1 MIPKPF
7 KDTGKK
13 KVNVN
18 FAAFDTGFVEKVG
31 EAKKKG
37 KMSKGKKGKRGERE
51 RSNPYKI
58 IGKEIEVIGESKKKK
73 KNKEKEQQQD
83 DSDIKV
89 VFVKQPQPLGNPSC
103 TSEEGEVTE
112 VDPWNNVHFLEA
124 GVSYGSN

>member
-1 MIPKPF
+1 M
-7 KDTGKK
+7 
-13 KVNVN
+13 NVN
-18 FAAFDTGFVEKVG
+18 FAAFHIRFVVEKVG

-51 RSNPYKI
+51 RSNPYKTI
-58 IGKEIEVIGESKKKK
+58 RKDIEVIGESKKN

-89 VFVKQPQPLGNPSC
+89 VFVKQPLGNPSC

-112 VDPWNNVHFLEA
+112 VDPHPWKNVHFLEA

>member
-1 MIPKPF
+1 M
-7 KDTGKK
+7 
-13 KVNVN
+13 NVN
-18 FAAFDTGFVEKVG
+18 FAAFNIGFAEKVG
-31 EAKKKG
+31 EAKKRV

-51 RSNPYKI
+51 RSNPYKMI
-58 IGKEIEVIGESKKKK
+58 DKEIEVIGESKSKKL

-89 VFVKQPQPLGNPSC
+89 VFVKQPQPLGNSSC